1 MNQVKTIAP
10 GQGIDDGSKLF
21 VTQRQSGF
29 ALIVSLLIL
38 VVLTL
43 IAVAGL
49 RSSVVE
55 EMVSGNQ
62 RLAASALFG
71 SEQGVSQALEN
82 LFSGNINDTGF
93 EDDPTWSEDGS
104 VGGPGYSASYTV
116 SHLVRNASQV
126 EDDDGRRYFI
136 IESTGNT
143 TTGEAER
150 SLEVAVALEWGDNSN
165 VAGLIGCQGITG
177 DGNVTTGSYSS
188 SGQSSDGDR
197 GDMATTDDEAFLYL
211 DGSSDM
217 DVVGEIRSTGAI
229 YMKSDALVRRDA
241 SANLQIKVES
251 GDIFGSAYTNDDYH
265 GDEDS
270 VHGDIYQHYHINPL
284 VQGDCDP
291 LNIDNV
297 FGVAPDIQANHNGDL
312 GIGPGGN
319 FNGSPDDIDPGDYW
333 FNNVTI
339 EDNTINGN
347 VRMYVTG
354 NFTLDSDAEL
364 VLAPG
369 ASLEIYMESGRFVM
383 DSNSGANRGG
393 TPLNMQIYSR
403 AVDTVKDD
411 KDWEDDEPDTWD
423 DGNQKIVINSNSQ
436 LWGII
441 YAPRAHV
448 WLDSNVRV
456 HGSVRGRFVDILSNF
471 HFTYDEDLDTFIAG
485 NPTDYKLV
493 YWTELYPE

>member
-1 MNQVKTIAP
+1 
-10 GQGIDDGSKLF
+10 
-21 VTQRQSGF
+21 
-29 ALIVSLLIL
+29 
-38 VVLTL
+38 
-43 IAVAGL
+43 
-49 RSSVVE
+49 
-55 EMVSGNQ
+55 
-62 RLAASALFG
+62 
-71 SEQGVSQALEN
+71 
-82 LFSGNINDTGF
+82 
-93 EDDPTWSEDGS
+93 
-104 VGGPGYSASYTV
+104 
-116 SHLVRNASQV
+116 
-126 EDDDGRRYFI
+126 
-136 IESTGNT
+136 
-143 TTGEAER
+143 
-150 SLEVAVALEWGDNSN
+150 
-165 VAGLIGCQGITG
+165 
-177 DGNVTTGSYSS
+177 
-188 SGQSSDGDR
+188 
-197 GDMATTDDEAFLYL
+197 
-211 DGSSDM
+211 
-217 DVVGEIRSTGAI
+217 
-229 YMKSDALVRRDA
+229 
-241 SANLQIKVES
+241 
-251 GDIFGSAYTNDDYH
+251 
-265 GDEDS
+265 
-270 VHGDIYQHYHINPL
+270 
-284 VQGDCDP
+284 
-291 LNIDNV
+291 
-297 FGVAPDIQANHNGDL
+297 VAPDIQANHNGDL

-354 NFTLDSDAEL
+354 NFTLDSNAEL

-456 HGSVRGRFVDILSNF
+456 HGSVRGRFVDVLSNF
-471 HFTYDEDLDTFIAG
+471 HFTYDEDLDTFITG